1 MSEWYETAEAAE
13 FVATAGTR
21 NTSVQIMLAIAFFAR
36 NIGEAEMLWN
46 GDGIG
51 AIASISDI
59 WENATNNGLID
70 DAELYWGDRPLA
82 NIICDLAN

>member
-1 MSEWYETAEAAE
+1 MSKWNETAEAAA
-13 FVATAGTR
+13 FVASANNR

-59 WENATNNGLID
+59 WEHATGNGLID
-70 DAELYWGDRPLA
+70 DAGLYWGDRPLA